1 MYEKILALLS
11 GKFAQARKDGLQQL
25 ARSLALQ
32 ADDENDVQALVD
44 KLNDDKVTGFIKDW
58 RKEVDTEV
66 TSSTK
71 KFESTLKSK
80 FDLVEKGTPTPP
92 ADPNDISALVAQAV
106 QSAISPL
113 QQELSNLKAGKVANT
128 RKEELSKLLG
138 TAPAS
143 FKNPILKSFD
153 KISFASDEEFE
164 SYKTETVSDFKAFE
178 QELADKGLKGFITP
192 ADSTGNVEKVK
203 VSKDIDEW
211 AKKNAPVQK

>member
-11 GKFAQARKDGLQQL
+11 VKFAQARKDGLQQL
-25 ARSLALQ
+25 ARSMALQ
-32 ADDENDVQALVD
+32 IDDENEIQALVD

-92 ADPNDISALVAQAV
+92 TNGDDISTLVAQAV
-106 QSAISPL
+106 QSAINPL
-113 QQELSNLKAGKVANT
+113 QQELSSLKAGKVT
-128 RKEELSKLLG
+128 SSRKEELNKLLG
-138 TAPAS
+138 SAPAS
-143 FKNPILKSFD
+143 YKNPILKSFD
-153 KISFASDEEFE
+153 KISFADDEEFE
-164 SYKTETVSDFKAFE
+164 KFKTEAVSDFKAFE

-203 VSKDIDEW
+203 VNKDIDEW